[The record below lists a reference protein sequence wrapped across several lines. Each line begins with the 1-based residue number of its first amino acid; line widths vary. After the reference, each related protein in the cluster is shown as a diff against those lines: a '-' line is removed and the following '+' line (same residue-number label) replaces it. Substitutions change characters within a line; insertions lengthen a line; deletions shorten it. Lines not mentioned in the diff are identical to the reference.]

1 MYEVAK
7 VAGYLL
13 SPLTLVMIMW
23 LAAGWCLAAGRRR
36 LALSLAVLAFT
47 GLWAASMPVVAQ
59 ALNGPLERRYP
70 AVTVEATPTADA
82 IVILGGAA
90 VGRHPPQR
98 PFLGLHSASSRVWH
112 AAELFRA
119 GKARWVVIAAG
130 GTPDSADEQIEA
142 DAIAEMLARLGV
154 PAEAIHRETQSRNTA
169 ENAANIRPMLERL
182 GVHKVLLVTSA
193 QHMHR
198 ALATF
203 RKVWGHSALAL
214 IAIPTDFYDPRPLNS
229 LNVWI
234 PSPNALLDVTK
245 GIREYA
251 GLVRLAMM

>member
-7 VAGYLL
+7 AVGYLL
-13 SPLTLVMIMW
+13 SPLTLVMILW

-36 LALSLAVLAFT
+36 LALGLAVLAFT

-70 AVTVEATPTADA
+70 AVTLEATPTADA
-82 IVILGGAA
+82 IVILGGAV

-130 GTPDSADEQIEA
+130 GRPDSADEQIEA

-169 ENAANIRPMLERL
+169 QNAANIRPMLERL
-182 GVHKVLLVTSA
+182 RVHKVLLVTSA

-203 RKVWGHSALAL
+203 HKVGYSGITL
-214 IAIPTDFYDPRPLNS
+214 IAIPTDSHRSEPLNS
-229 LNVWI
+229 LSVWI